1 MIRKFSFIALLL
13 SGHLLI
19 AQSTDTLSKWSFGFG
34 IMPGISSLYIRPT
47 DIQVDINTK
56 PIFTTSAGFTLSYK
70 ASNKL
75 FFTTQLLLD
84 QKGVKIITE
93 SNTNS
98 PFNTGVNSS
107 YSINRIYYL
116 SIPITANFIFYDK
129 NKTTLSAG
137 LGFMA
142 SAPLYYFSK
151 TSFYT
156 LNNDVITS
164 NNFSSNRNFP
174 KHMSYL
180 PNVNL
185 NYNYLINDKLSIS
198 ISPQANITYTP
209 NFVFDYFHYWTAG
222 INFSIIK
229 RI

>member
-1 MIRKFSFIALLL
+1 MIRKFSFFTLLL
-13 SGHLLI
+13 SSHLLI
-19 AQSTDTLSKWSFGFG
+19 AQTTDTLSKWSFGFG

-56 PIFTTSAGFTLSYK
+56 SIFTTSAGFALTYK
-70 ASNKL
+70 ASKKL
-75 FFTTQLLLD
+75 ILATQLLLD
-84 QKGVKIITE
+84 QKGVKIITDPN
-93 SNTNS
+93 SNS

-137 LGFMA
+137 LGIMA
-142 SAPLYYFSK
+142 SAPIYYYSK
-151 TSFYT
+151 TVFYT
-156 LNNDVITS
+156 FNNDVITS
-164 NNFSSNRNFP
+164 KNFSSNSNFP
-174 KHMSYL
+174 KYMSYL
-180 PNVNL
+180 PTVNL

-198 ISPQANITYTP
+198 IYPQANITYTP
-209 NFVFDYFHYWTAG
+209 NFVFDNFHYWTAG
-222 INFSIIK
+222 VYFSVLK